1 MGMELR
7 KMIITRTPYRISFVG
22 GGSDME
28 SFYEKHQGAVLSSTI
43 NKFVYISSHRFFD
56 EDSIRLK
63 YSKNETVKSIS
74 QIQHPLFREAL
85 SQFGVKGS
93 LEMSSNGDV
102 PAGTGLGS
110 SSAFTVGLLHNL
122 YVREGKY
129 ATKRQLAE
137 EACAIEID
145 RLKEPIGKQDHYAA
159 AFGGLN
165 VIRFNVNGTVDV
177 EPIHLNQA
185 TNRELQ
191 DNLLMF
197 YTGTQRSASTIL
209 QEQKD
214 NIAAM
219 RKTDTLTKMVGLVWE
234 LRDSLFSGDITSF
247 GEILDRNWT
256 LKQQLATGIG
266 TEQID
271 AMYRKGISAGALGGK
286 LLGAGGGGF
295 LLFYCEREKQQ
306 RLRAELA
313 NHQELRFKFEN
324 EGSKLVFVG
333 DEYEE

>member
-1 MGMELR
+1 
-7 KMIITRTPYRISFVG
+7 
-22 GGSDME
+22 ME
-28 SFYEKHQGAVLSSTI
+28 SFYANHQGAVLSSTI
-43 NKFVYISSHRFFD
+43 NKFVYISSHHYFD
-56 EDSIRLK
+56 EASIRLK
-63 YSKNETVKSIS
+63 YSKNETVKSIAE
-74 QIQHPLFREAL
+74 IQHPLFREVL

-122 YVREGKY
+122 YVREGIY
-129 ATKRQLAE
+129 ATKKRLAE

-165 VIRFNVNGTVDV
+165 VIRFNTNGKVDV
-177 EPIHLNQA
+177 EPIHLDQGIH
-185 TNRELQ
+185 RELEG
-191 DNLLMF
+191 NLLMF

-219 RKTDTLTKMVGLVWE
+219 KKSDVLIKMVDLVWE
-234 LRDSLFSGDITSF
+234 LRDSLFSGDISSF
-247 GEILDRNWT
+247 GEILDRNWA
-256 LKQQLATGIG
+256 LKQQLANGIG
-266 TEQID
+266 TDQITS
-271 AMYRKGISAGALGGK
+271 MYRRGIAAGALGGK

-295 LLFYCEREKQQ
+295 LLFYCEREKQE
-306 RLRAELA
+306 RLRMELA
-313 NHQELRFKFEN
+313 QHQELKFRFED

-333 DEYEE
+333 DEYED

>member
-1 MGMELR
+1 
-7 KMIITRTPYRISFVG
+7 MIITRTPYRISFVG

-28 SFYEKHQGAVLSSTI
+28 SFYAKHQGAVLSSTI

-56 EDSIRLK
+56 VDSIRLK
-63 YSKNETVKSIS
+63 YSRNETVRSIAE
-74 QIQHPLFREAL
+74 IQHPLFREAL

-129 ATKRQLAE
+129 ATKKQLAE

-165 VIRFNVNGTVDV
+165 VIRFNTNGTVAV
-177 EPIHLNQA
+177 EPIHLNHA
-185 TNRELQ
+185 TDRELQ
-191 DNLLMF
+191 SNLLMF

-219 RKTDTLTKMVGLVWE
+219 KKSDVLIEMVDLVWE
-234 LRDSLFSGDITSF
+234 LRDSLFSGDISSF

-256 LKQQLATGIG
+256 LKQQLANGIG
-266 TEQID
+266 TDQI
-271 AMYRKGISAGALGGK
+271 ASMYSRGINAGALGGK

-295 LLFYCEREKQQ
+295 LLFYCEKEKQDK
-306 RLRAELA
+306 LRQELA
-313 NHQELRFKFEN
+313 PYQELRFKFEN

>member
-1 MGMELR
+1 
-7 KMIITRTPYRISFVG
+7 MIITRTPYRISFVG

-28 SFYEKHQGAVLSSTI
+28 SFYGKHQGAVLSSTI
-43 NKFVYISSHRFFD
+43 NKFVYISSHHFF
-56 EDSIRLK
+56 EEQSIRLK
-63 YSKNETVKSIS
+63 YSKNETVKSIAD
-74 QIQHPLFREAL
+74 IQHPLFREAL

-129 ATKRQLAE
+129 ATKTLLAE

-165 VIRFNVNGTVDV
+165 VIRFNTNGTVEV
-177 EPIHLNQA
+177 EPIHLNQR

-191 DNLLMF
+191 ENLLMF

-219 RKTDTLTKMVGLVWE
+219 KKSDVLIKMVDLVWE
-234 LRDSLFSGDITSF
+234 LRDSLFSGDLSSF
-247 GEILDRNWT
+247 GEILDRNWA
-256 LKQQLATGIG
+256 LKQKLANGIG
-266 TEQID
+266 TDQVTS
-271 AMYRKGISAGALGGK
+271 MYRRGIAAGALGGK

-295 LLFYCEREKQQ
+295 LLFYCEKERQE

-313 NHQELRFKFEN
+313 AHQELKFKFEN

-333 DEYEE
+333 DEYEG

>member
-1 MGMELR
+1 
-7 KMIITRTPYRISFVG
+7 MIITRTPYRISFVG

-28 SFYEKHQGAVLSSTI
+28 SFYQKHQGAVLSSTI
-43 NKFVYISSHRFFD
+43 NKFVYISSHHFFD
-56 EDSIRLK
+56 EQSIRLK
-63 YSKNETVKSIS
+63 YSKNETVKSIAD
-74 QIQHPLFREAL
+74 IQHPLFREAL

-122 YVREGKY
+122 YVREGRY
-129 ATKRQLAE
+129 ATKTQLAE

-165 VIRFNVNGTVDV
+165 VIRFNTNGTVDV
-177 EPIHLNQA
+177 EPIHLNQG

-191 DNLLMF
+191 GNLLMF

-219 RKTDTLTKMVGLVWE
+219 RKSDVLLQMVDLVWE
-234 LRDSLFSGDITSF
+234 LRDSLFSGDIRSF

-256 LKQQLATGIG
+256 FKQQLANGIG
-266 TEQID
+266 TDQISS
-271 AMYRKGISAGALGGK
+271 MYRKGIAAGAVGGK

-295 LLFYCEREKQQ
+295 LLFYCEKEKQEK
-306 RLRAELA
+306 LRTELA
-313 NHQELRFKFEN
+313 GHQELKFKFEN

-333 DEYEE
+333 DEYED